1 MRWWGR
7 RGAFLGL
14 DPSRSPCRPRV
25 RRNVCV
31 EGLADAPRKHRF
43 VPGGEVGA
51 VATEDAG
58 RDGETFLLA
67 MRGTGV
73 SLSGLP
79 AREWMDVLDRLLAA
93 IEASASWHGQGGQ
106 GRFAVT
112 ALREGS
118 VEPVIAALDAYAGPR
133 LRGFVAEMKAGEE
146 HRFLGRERDAAE
158 AIARFAEKYRGELA
172 VIDASNNEPLAIL
185 GAEVRPHHREYKE
198 LAVVYGKAFRV
209 GGKMD
214 EATIHV
220 EMEPSGATLVCNAS
234 REVTRRAAQRLWEP
248 IALRGLATWNV
259 DTREMER
266 FIVDDIVPYDPVAP
280 AKAFAELR
288 CAAGPDSWGD
298 DPVAAIV
305 EFRRGGDGV

>member
-1 MRWWGR
+1 MAAGEAPPPPAPLSRRWVDALRDADAWRGWMRWWGR

-25 RRNVCV
+25 RQNLCV

-158 AIARFAEKYRGELA
+158 AIARFGVFQQCL
-172 VIDASNNEPLAIL
+172 
-185 GAEVRPHHREYKE
+185 
-198 LAVVYGKAFRV
+198 
-209 GGKMD
+209 
-214 EATIHV
+214 
-220 EMEPSGATLVCNAS
+220 
-234 REVTRRAAQRLWEP
+234 
-248 IALRGLATWNV
+248 
-259 DTREMER
+259 
-266 FIVDDIVPYDPVAP
+266 
-280 AKAFAELR
+280 
-288 CAAGPDSWGD
+288 
-298 DPVAAIV
+298 
-305 EFRRGGDGV
+305 DGVGRGAPRGHRKQFG